1 MTIINFNPVIW
12 STGFLANLNRA
23 HVFANVVNRDYEGEI
38 KAFGDQVKIGSIGR
52 VTVRDYTRNSGL
64 GGTDAEVPAIA
75 GIVRP
80 EIAEGSSQFLV
91 IDQQKYFNVAVD
103 DVDARQQKPKLMN
116 NIMEEAGYA
125 MADTVD
131 LHLNSTIQT
140 GVAGTT
146 DATGNRLD
154 ARIIGV
160 GAGDD
165 DAYEMLVDLM
175 VKLKEAD
182 VTGPGFWAVIPPWMT
197 GMLQKDVRFTNY
209 GTDANRETLLNG
221 IIGRAAGFELSESNN
236 LSGATSGT
244 IAVAGGVYTILAG
257 VKMAVTYAEQIDS
270 IKAFEPDDGFND
282 AIKGLHIYG
291 SKVTRPFALSSCAA
305 TEASS

>member
-23 HVFANVVNRDYEGEI
+23 HVFANLLNRDYEGEI
-38 KAFGDQVKIGSIGR
+38 QAFGDQVKISSIGR
-52 VTVRDYTRNSGL
+52 VTINDYTRNAGL
-64 GGTDAEVPAIA
+64 GGTDASPTITAIR
-75 GIVRP
+75 RP
-80 EIAEGSSQFLV
+80 EIAEGSSLFLV

-103 DVDARQQKPKLMN
+103 DVDAKQQKPKLMN
-116 NIMEEAGYA
+116 NIMEEAAYG
-125 MADTVD
+125 MANTVD
-131 LHLNSTIQT
+131 LHLTSTLQT

-146 DATGNRLD
+146 DDTGNRLD
-154 ARIIGV
+154 ARTIGV

-182 VTGPGFWAVIPPWMT
+182 VTGPGFWAALPPWIV

-221 IIGRAAGFELSESNN
+221 VIGRAAGFEISESNN

-244 IAVAGGVYTILAG
+244 IAVAGGVYTVLAG
-257 VKMAVTYAEQIDS
+257 VKSAATYAEQINSMD
-270 IKAFEPDDGFND
+270 AFRPQDGFND
-282 AIKGLHIYG
+282 AVKGLHIYG
-291 SKVTRPFALSSCAA
+291 AKVTRPFALASCAA